1 MTTRSLV
8 VANGRGGHGPGRA
21 DSFYDPAMGRYEGYE
36 TLAITADERG
46 VVEMRFN
53 RPERL
58 NAFNGAMRYEIR
70 RFIAEFGVDDEAR
83 ALVMT
88 GTGRAFCSGADL
100 ADADQRPWPTGP
112 AEPLFTWCVELLE
125 VPKPTI
131 AAVNGVAAG
140 GGLGL
145 ALLCDIRFCATDT
158 RLLPIW
164 LKRAIHPDDLVTWT
178 LPQLV
183 GYGRALRWL
192 YLAEDIPLGEA
203 LSSGLVTEVVEP
215 DRLLPTAH
223 ELAGRLAAGP
233 TAHLAM
239 AKQAVLRNLRRE
251 PSDAAMIEHWGIE
264 RGRTTADYKEG
275 VAAFR
280 EKRTPQFK
288 GR

>member
-1 MTTRSLV
+1 
-8 VANGRGGHGPGRA
+8 
-21 DSFYDPAMGRYEGYE
+21 MGRYEGYE
-36 TLAITADERG
+36 TLAIEADERG
-46 VVEMRFN
+46 VVQLRFN

-58 NAFNGAMRYEIR
+58 NAFNGRMRYEIR
-70 RFIAEFGVDDEAR
+70 RFINEFATDDAGR
-83 ALVMT
+83 AMVMT

-100 ADADQRPWPTGP
+100 ADPDQRPWPTKG

-145 ALLCDIRFCATDT
+145 ALLCDIRLCAADA

-192 YLAEDIPLGEA
+192 YLAEDIPLDEA
-203 LSSGLVTEVVEP
+203 VTAGLIAEVTEP
-215 DRLLPTAH
+215 DQLLPTAH
-223 ELAGRLAAGP
+223 ALAGRLATGP

-239 AKQAVLRNLRRE
+239 AKQAVLRNLLRE
-251 PSDAAMIEHWGIE
+251 PMDAAMIEHWGITQ
-264 RGRTTADYKEG
+264 GRATEDFKEG

-280 EKRTPQFK
+280 EKRTPDFK

>member
-1 MTTRSLV
+1 MGTD
-8 VANGRGGHGPGRA
+8 A
-21 DSFYDPAMGRYEGYE
+21 YDAAMGRYEGYE
-36 TLAITADERG
+36 TLDIRADDRG
-46 VVEMRFN
+46 VVQMIFN

-58 NAFNGAMRYEIR
+58 NAFNGAMRHEIR
-70 RFIAEFGVDDEAR
+70 RFIDEFAGDPDGR
-83 ALVMT
+83 AMVMT
-88 GTGRAFCSGADL
+88 GNGRAFCSGADL
-100 ADADQRPWPTGP
+100 ADPDQRPWPTGP

-145 ALLCDIRFCATDT
+145 ALLCDIRICAQDS

-164 LKRAIHPDDLVTWT
+164 LARAIHPDDLVTWT

-192 YLAEDIPLGEA
+192 YLAEDIPHDEA
-203 LSSGLVTEVVEP
+203 LASGLVTEFVAP
-215 DRLLPTAH
+215 DALRATAYD
-223 ELAGRLAAGP
+223 LAARLASGP

-251 PSDAAMIEHWGIE
+251 PADAALIEHWGIE
-264 RGRTTADYKEG
+264 RGRGTEDFKEG
-275 VAAFR
+275 VRAFR
-280 EKRTPQFK
+280 EKRSPVFR

>member
-1 MTTRSLV
+1 M
-8 VANGRGGHGPGRA
+8 
-21 DSFYDPAMGRYEGYE
+21 PAMGRYEGYE
-36 TLAITADERG
+36 TLDIRADDRG
-46 VVEMRFN
+46 VVQMTFN

-70 RFIAEFGVDDEAR
+70 RFINEFAEDGDGR
-83 ALVMT
+83 AMVMT

-100 ADADQRPWPTGP
+100 ADADQRPWPTGA

-145 ALLCDIRFCATDT
+145 ALLCDIRICATDT

-192 YLAEDIPLGEA
+192 YLAEDIPLDEA
-203 LSSGLVTEVVEP
+203 VTSGLVTEVVAPEQ
-215 DRLLPTAH
+215 LLAAAH
-223 ELAGRLAAGP
+223 DLAGRLAAGP
-233 TAHLAM
+233 TAHIAL
-239 AKQAVLRNLRRE
+239 AKQAVLRNLLRE
-251 PSDAAMIEHWGIE
+251 PTDAAMIENWGID
-264 RGRTTADYKEG
+264 RGRATEDFKEG
-275 VAAFR
+275 VRAFR

>member
-1 MTTRSLV
+1 
-8 VANGRGGHGPGRA
+8 
-21 DSFYDPAMGRYEGYE
+21 MGRYEGYE
-36 TLAITADERG
+36 TLQISADDQG
-46 VVEMRFN
+46 VVQMAFN

-70 RFIAEFGVDDEAR
+70 RFINELAGDDDAR
-83 ALVMT
+83 AMVMT
-88 GTGRAFCSGADL
+88 GSGRGFCSGADL
-100 ADADQRPWPTGP
+100 ADADQRPWPTN
-112 AEPLFTWCVELLE
+112 AKEPLFTWCVELLE

-145 ALLCDIRFCATDT
+145 ALLCDIRICSVDA

-192 YLAEDIPLGEA
+192 YLAEDIPLDEA
-203 LSSGLVTEVVEP
+203 VGCGLVAEVVEADALMP
-215 DRLLPTAH
+215 AALGLAAR
-223 ELAGRLAAGP
+223 LAGGP
-233 TAHLAM
+233 TAHMAM
-239 AKQAVLRNLRRE
+239 AKQAVLRNLIRE
-251 PSDAAMIEHWGIE
+251 PADAALIEHWGIE
-264 RGRTTADYKEG
+264 RGRGTDDFKEG

-280 EKRTPQFK
+280 EKRAPSFR

>member
-1 MTTRSLV
+1 
-8 VANGRGGHGPGRA
+8 
-21 DSFYDPAMGRYEGYE
+21 MGRYEGYE
-36 TLAITADERG
+36 TLQITAQDDG
-46 VVEMRFN
+46 VVEMRYN

-70 RFIAEFGVDDEAR
+70 RFINEFAQDDDGR

-88 GTGRAFCSGADL
+88 GAGRAFCSGADL
-100 ADADQRPWPTGP
+100 ADPDQRPWPTGP
-112 AEPLFTWCVELLE
+112 NEPLFTWCVELLE
-125 VPKPTI
+125 LPKPTI

-192 YLAEDIPLGEA
+192 YLAEDIALDEA
-203 LSSGLVTEVVEP
+203 VTSGLITEVVEP

-223 ELAGRLAAGP
+223 ALATRLASGP
-233 TAHLAM
+233 TAHFAM
-239 AKQAVLRNLRRE
+239 AKQAVQRNLLRE
-251 PSDAAMIEHWGIE
+251 PKDAAMIEHWGIE
-264 RGRTTADYKEG
+264 RGRATADFKEG

-280 EKRTPQFK
+280 EKRNPVFQ

>member
-1 MTTRSLV
+1 
-8 VANGRGGHGPGRA
+8 
-21 DSFYDPAMGRYEGYE
+21 MGRYEGYE
-36 TLAITADERG
+36 TLAIEADERG
-46 VVEMRFN
+46 VVQLRFN

-58 NAFNGAMRYEIR
+58 NAFNGRMRYEIR
-70 RFIAEFGVDDEAR
+70 RFINEFATDDAGR
-83 ALVMT
+83 AMVMT

-100 ADADQRPWPTGP
+100 ADPDQRPWPTKG

-140 GGLGL
+140 GGGG
-145 ALLCDIRFCATDT
+145 
-158 RLLPIW
+158 
-164 LKRAIHPDDLVTWT
+164 AIHPDDLVTWT

-192 YLAEDIPLGEA
+192 YLAEDIPLDEA
-203 LSSGLVTEVVEP
+203 VTAGLIAEVTEP
-215 DRLLPTAH
+215 DQLLPTAH
-223 ELAGRLAAGP
+223 ALAGRLATGP

-239 AKQAVLRNLRRE
+239 AKQAVLRNLLRE
-251 PSDAAMIEHWGIE
+251 PMDAAMIEHWGITQ
-264 RGRTTADYKEG
+264 GRATEDFKEG

-280 EKRTPQFK
+280 EKRTPDFK

>member
-1 MTTRSLV
+1 
-8 VANGRGGHGPGRA
+8 
-21 DSFYDPAMGRYEGYE
+21 MGRYEGYE
-36 TLAITADERG
+36 TLAVDADERG
-46 VVEMRFN
+46 VVQMRFN

-58 NAFNGAMRYEIR
+58 NAFNGQMRAEIR
-70 RFIAEFGVDDEAR
+70 RFINEFADDDDGR
-83 ALVMT
+83 AMVMT
-88 GTGRAFCSGADL
+88 GSGRAFCSGADL
-100 ADADQRPWPTGP
+100 ADADQRPWPTRA
-112 AEPLFTWCVELLE
+112 AEPLFTWCVELLQ

-145 ALLCDIRFCATDT
+145 ALLCDIRFCAADA

-192 YLAEDIPLGEA
+192 YLAEDIPLDEA
-203 LSSGLVTEVVEP
+203 VSSGLITEVTEP
-215 DRLLPTAH
+215 DQLLPTAH
-223 ELAGRLAAGP
+223 ALARRLAEGP

-239 AKQAVLRNLRRE
+239 AKQAVLRNLLRE
-251 PSDAAMIEHWGIE
+251 PADAAMIEHWGIE
-264 RGRTTADYKEG
+264 RGRATEDFKEG

-280 EKRTPQFK
+280 EKRTPNFK